1 MEIVERIASFEA
13 KTVLSRP
20 KKSATQVGK
29 ETNQINKAEQT
40 RNLRAPASSWKH
52 FGPLNFVTQAV

>member
-20 KKSATQVGK
+20 KKSAAQVV
-29 ETNQINKAEQT
+29 EENNQINKAEQT
-40 RNLRAPASSWKH
+40 RNLRAPKH
-52 FGPLNFVTQAV
+52 FGPLNFVTPAV